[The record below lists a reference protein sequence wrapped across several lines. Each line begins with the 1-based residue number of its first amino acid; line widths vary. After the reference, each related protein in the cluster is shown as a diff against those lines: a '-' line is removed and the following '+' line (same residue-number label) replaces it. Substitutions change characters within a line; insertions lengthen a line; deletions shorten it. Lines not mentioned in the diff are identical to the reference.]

1 MIYATVNLSIRE
13 RECVCDKVI
22 TLYRGDKN
30 VQIRFVLEDNRFT
43 IVDKTYAQ
51 MVIHRPFSDSIFTE
65 VSLVENNT
73 FILTI
78 TGDMIDELIEIGTYQ
93 FQIRLYDN
101 DMESRATLPPCN
113 EALIIERPI
122 VESSESFVNVSRVND
137 SAIVSV
143 SEYMDVF
150 DENGDYVKTAWLDG
164 DIITDARLNK
174 IEDALYDIN
183 KKTENN
189 SKIDEMAEDISVI
202 YSNIDSMKGEI
213 DEDIDAIYS
222 DLEVMRNEISTDIN
236 AEIENINASI
246 ESMENEINTNI
257 SAEIENINANL
268 ESMENEINTSINT
281 EIENI
286 NTNIETI
293 IRLVDEPP
301 IYVYP
306 TFDLT
311 ASAYRVEHDK
321 NTNITLT
328 SNFVKNDAGEVDNF
342 IINKN
347 GYKLYEGTTIKNHS
361 DNVRLLHGESV
372 LYEVLVSFT
381 DGEVK
386 KSLFGVPHAEGMIM
400 NNSIIKTVKVDAYAL
415 SYYGV
420 LIGKTVSKVDAL
432 NSEFKT
438 SREGDLFFNLDR
450 QRIAYIYPKSF
461 GELTSIKDANGF
473 DYIDSYTLST
483 SIFNNVEYNVYVMK
497 DQVTINNF
505 RQIFR

>member
-43 IVDKTYAQ
+43 IVDETYAQ

-65 VSLVENNT
+65 VSLIENNT

-101 DMESRATLPPCN
+101 DMKSRATLPPCN

-150 DENGDYVKTAWLDG
+150 DENGDYAKTTWLDG

-222 DLEVMRNEISTDIN
+222 DLEVMRNEINTDIN
-236 AEIENINASI
+236 AEIENIN
-246 ESMENEINTNI
+246 
-257 SAEIENINANL
+257 
-268 ESMENEINTSINT
+268 TS
-281 EIENI
+281 
-286 NTNIETI
+286 IETI

-347 GYKLYEGTTIKNHS
+347 GYKLYEGATVKTHS

-372 LYEVLVSFT
+372 FYEVLVSFT

-386 KSLFGVPHAEGMIM
+386 KSLFGIPHAEGMIM

-420 LIGKTVSKVDAL
+420 LIGENVNKVDAL

-438 SREGDLFFNLDR
+438 SREGDLLFNLDR

-473 DYIDSYTLST
+473 DYINSYTLST

>member
-13 RECVCDKVI
+13 RECVCDKII

-65 VSLVENNT
+65 VSLIENNT

-101 DMESRATLPPCN
+101 DMKSRATLPPCN

-150 DENGDYVKTAWLDG
+150 DENGDYAKTTWLDG

-189 SKIDEMAEDISVI
+189 SKIDKMVEDITVI
-202 YSNIDSMKGEI
+202 YSNIDSIRDEI
-213 DEDIDAIYS
+213 GEDIDTIYS
-222 DLEVMRNEISTDIN
+222 DLETMKNEINTDIN

-257 SAEIENINANL
+257 
-268 ESMENEINTSINT
+268 NT

-286 NTNIETI
+286 NTSIETI

-301 IYVYP
+301 IYIYP

-311 ASAYRVEHDK
+311 ASTYEVEHDK

-328 SNFVKNDAGEVDNF
+328 SNFVKNDAGEVDYF

-347 GYKLYEGTTIKNHS
+347 GHRLYADVTIKTHS

-372 LYEVLVSFT
+372 LYEVLVSFQ

-386 KSLFGVPHAEGMIM
+386 KSLFGIPHAEGMIT

-420 LIGKTVSKVDAL
+420 LIGEHVNKVDAL

-438 SREGDLFFNLDR
+438 SREGDLFFNLDK
-450 QRIAYIYPKSF
+450 QRIVYIYPKSF

-473 DYIDSYTLST
+473 DYINSYTLST
-483 SIFNNVEYNVYVMK
+483 SIFNNVEYNVYIMK
-497 DQVTINNF
+497 DRVTISNF